1 MESNAQPK
9 QLMVAKKI
17 KLKQQ
22 EEFTLCGDLLFGHN
36 SINCV
41 SLNPTKQNKVDVLTK
56 VGIIIGIIVVPSNY
70 LFSY

>member
-9 QLMVAKKI
+9 QLTIAKI

-36 SINCV
+36 KNIKFLPGPIDGPSQSDKIWEV
-41 SLNPTKQNKVDVLTK
+41 IKFG
-56 VGIIIGIIVVPSNY
+56 GIY
-70 LFSY
+70 L